1 MNDEALN
8 RMTERDAGAL
18 LSQIES
24 SEEELLIFEIDSKD
38 LKDVIPAVK
47 IIKKK
52 KQKRTL
58 IENFFNN
65 INLKK

>member
-8 RMTERDAGAL
+8 RMTERDVGAL

-24 SEEELLIFEIDSKD
+24 SEEELLIFEISAKD

-47 IIKKK
+47 IIK
-52 KQKRTL
+52 L
-58 IENFFNN
+58 
-65 INLKK
+65 LKKSRRGL

>member
-24 SEEELLIFEIDSKD
+24 SEEELLIFEISAKD

-47 IIKKK
+47 IIKQKK
-52 KQKRTL
+52 A
-58 IENFFNN
+58 EEDFNRKLLQQYKSN
-65 INLKK
+65 K